1 MMPDEDSTPNNPEL
15 KVDLDHLDPETA
27 EAFSSM
33 KAKYPNL
40 YSTHK
45 HHVGLFSGWA
55 AKAIINT
62 AINCRQKQRGRFL
75 PQTAKEDLDRYF
87 KARVFVISQGGADSH
102 VCNITLTRPQ
112 QKEQKFSTKADK
124 NLQKKM
130 KRNAKSMTS
139 TTVKTQLQ
147 VKTKSSI
154 V

>member
-1 MMPDEDSTPNNPEL
+1 
-15 KVDLDHLDPETA
+15 
-27 EAFSSM
+27 M

-45 HHVGLFSGWA
+45 HHVRLFSGWA

-87 KARVFVISQGGADSH
+87 KAGVFVLSPFGADFH
-102 VCNITLTRPQ
+102 VCNITLTHRPQ

-124 NLQKKM
+124 NLQKNEE
-130 KRNAKSMTS
+130 KRTS
-139 TTVKTQLQ
+139 CA
-147 VKTKSSI
+147 
-154 V
+154 